1 MSKIILIASQ
11 KGGVGKSTTA
21 VNIAAV
27 LAQQGNDVLLV
38 DSDRQASV
46 SEWWAERKLN
56 HPDNPKIACIQK
68 YGELDDT
75 LTDLSNRYQYV
86 IVDVTGRDSEE
97 MRSAMVV
104 ADVLLTPVKAS
115 QVDINTLPNMSRIVK
130 NSRLVNKSLK
140 AYAFLSIAPS
150 NPRIN
155 EIEQAKRTIL
165 EFPELILLN
174 TVVFDRKIYRDCM
187 AEGLSVTELNGRAD
201 SEVAARKETTAL
213 IEEVLH
219 GKV

>member
-21 VNIAAV
+21 VNLAAI
-27 LAQQGNDVLLV
+27 LAHQGNDVLLV

-97 MRSAMVV
+97 MRSAMIV

-115 QVDINTLPNMSRIVK
+115 QVDINTLPNMCRIVK
-130 NSRLVNKSLK
+130 SSRLVNKSLK

-150 NPRIN
+150 NPKIN
-155 EIEQAKRTIL
+155 EIEQAKRTIM

-187 AEGLSVTELNGRAD
+187 ADGLSVTELNGRAD
-201 SEVAARKETTAL
+201 SEVAARKEITAL
-213 IEEVLH
+213 VEEVLH